1 LTSVS
6 ARFYTHLVA
15 RPIRIDYPDTF
26 YHILSRGNER
36 RNIFYNETD
45 YLKFLDVLGEM
56 VQKFHIEIHA
66 YVLMPNHYHLLVR
79 TTSANISRAI
89 QWLGVSYSVWFNKKH
104 TRSGHLFQGRF
115 KSFLVENE
123 KYLTAMGLYIHGN
136 PLRAGLVEG
145 LSRYRWSSY
154 KGYINKKHQTAW
166 LTTDLLLS
174 MCGKNRKEFQKTQEQ
189 YVTQKSNILDDLYHG
204 SYLGS
209 EEYASEC
216 LSKLTEEYHT
226 EKPQIKNLLKSA
238 DIRTIALNIFDKLG
252 EKDPEPLFH
261 AHRRTTRPNR
271 DVAIYALSRL
281 GVFTNKKISELFD
294 VGYTAVTEAV
304 KRGASYIATDDKIR
318 AITDTIII
326 DK

>member
-1 LTSVS
+1 
-6 ARFYTHLVA
+6 VA

-36 RNIFYNETD
+36 RNIFYNDTD
-45 YLKFLDVLGEM
+45 YLKFLEVLGETGR
-56 VQKFHIEIHA
+56 KFHIEIHA

-104 TRSGHLFQGRF
+104 VRSGHLFQGRF

-123 KYLTAMGLYIHGN
+123 KYFTAMGLYIHGN
-136 PLRAGLVEG
+136 PLRAGLVED
-145 LSRYRWSSY
+145 LSRYKWSSY
-154 KGYINKKHQTAW
+154 KGYIDKKYQTPW

-174 MCGKNRKEFQKTQEQ
+174 MYGKNRKEFQKAQEH
-189 YVTQKSNILDDLYHG
+189 YVTRESHILDELYHG

-209 EEYASEC
+209 EEFASQC
-216 LSKLTEEYHT
+216 LSKLTEEHHT
-226 EKPQIKNLLKSA
+226 EKPQIKNLLKSTP
-238 DIRTIALNIFDKLG
+238 IRTIALDLFGQLG

-261 AHRRTTRPNR
+261 ARRRTNRPNR

-281 GVFTNKKISELFD
+281 GVFTNKEIGELFD

-304 KRGASYIATDDKIR
+304 KRGASYIAADEKIR
-318 AITDTIII
+318 TITDAIII
-326 DK
+326 DN